1 MNACHLSDTLLL
13 LFWNEDFMIKIVAL
27 AKRSDSSANLL
38 PEPLPTYF
46 GRFIIQKL
54 EKVDGLNQATDSS
67 ACS

>member
-1 MNACHLSDTLLL
+1 
-13 LFWNEDFMIKIVAL
+13 MIKIVAL

-54 EKVDGLNQATDSS
+54 EKVDGLNQATDSC